1 MKKHDKEDKSLAL
14 TAGSLGTLIE
24 HETDHP
30 KIKELETQ
38 LKVKSEQIYNLQ
50 KENITKDFII
60 AQKDEEIRKLKAE
73 NKNKN
78 SVKDIIKS
86 LFDKI

>member
-1 MKKHDKEDKSLAL
+1 MKKHNEEDQSLAL
-14 TAGSLGTLIE
+14 TTGDLGELTG
-24 HETDHP
+24 HETEQP

-38 LKVKSEQIYNLQ
+38 LKIKTDQIYNLQ

-73 NKNKN
+73 KKEKN

-86 LFDKI
+86 LVDKI